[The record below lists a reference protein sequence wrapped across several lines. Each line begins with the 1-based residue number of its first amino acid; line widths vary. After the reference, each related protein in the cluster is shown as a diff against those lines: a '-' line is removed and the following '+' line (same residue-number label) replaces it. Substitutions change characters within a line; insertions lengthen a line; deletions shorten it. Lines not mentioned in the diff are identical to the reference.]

1 MFRFRIQI
9 VLVLIVFLAAGNA
22 VYQANRTGQPAP
34 ITGEKWLVELSLW
47 PTRWFA
53 WPFRQ
58 ADKVWDRYVALVG
71 VSKENETLKRRLAE
85 LEVEST
91 RLKEVELS
99 YGRLKS
105 LLEFRETLPHAVMGA
120 EVIARTDDG
129 TSAALFIATGVK
141 KGVSADSA
149 VVGLG
154 GLVGRVVTASR
165 DYARVL
171 PLTDGSSAA
180 GAVVQRSRVQAVV
193 KGSGRNRCRL
203 EHVPVNSDV
212 GVGDAV
218 VTSGLDGLFPPGLMI
233 GLVSR
238 VERPAGAFFAE
249 IELVPAVRMSQLEE
263 VLVVSPGQGGEVK
276 NSGGLPEGLP

>member
-1 MFRFRIQI
+1 M
-9 VLVLIVFLAAGNA
+9 
-22 VYQANRTGQPAP
+22 
-34 ITGEKWLVELSLW
+34 VELSLW

-58 ADKVWDRYVALVG
+58 AAKVWDRYVALVG
-71 VSKENETLKRRLAE
+71 VSKENESLRRRLAE
-85 LEVEST
+85 LEMETT

-99 YGRLKS
+99 HGRMKS
-105 LLEFRETLPHAVMGA
+105 LMEFRETLPQAMVGA
-120 EVIARTDDG
+120 QVVARTEDG
-129 TSAALFIATGVK
+129 TSAALFISTGAK
-141 KGVSADSA
+141 KGVSADAA

-165 DYARVL
+165 DYAKVL
-171 PLTDGSSAA
+171 PMTDASSAA

-193 KGSGRNRCRL
+193 RGAGRNRCRL

-238 VERPAGAFFAE
+238 VERPTGAFFAE
-249 IELVPAVRMSQLEE
+249 IELAPAVRISQLEE
-263 VLVVSPGQGGEVK
+263 VLVISPGRADETNPSTDFPAG
-276 NSGGLPEGLP
+276 SP